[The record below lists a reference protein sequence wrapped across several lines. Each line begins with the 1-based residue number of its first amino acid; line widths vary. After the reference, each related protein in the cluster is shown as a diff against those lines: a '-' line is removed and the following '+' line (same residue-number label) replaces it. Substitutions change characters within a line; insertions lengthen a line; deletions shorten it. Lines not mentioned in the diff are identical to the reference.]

1 MNHKIWIVFRR
12 EYLNIV
18 KKKTFL
24 ISTFLVPLSFGL
36 IFGIQILAA
45 LFVEKES
52 HTVLVQEETPL
63 LMSALTSSTS
73 LKFEPNTLDDN
84 ALREKLLK
92 DENLIVLRLPTQDI
106 LNREQGEPFI
116 KLSASRNI
124 SDPVRKEIREKVTA
138 AIKAYKRD
146 RVGITEAQIK
156 ALDFELEV
164 KTEKITAQGAKNINA
179 GLAKGIGFGVCFLV
193 YMLISIYGSIL
204 MQSIIDEKSNR
215 IVEVIVSS
223 VKPFQLL
230 MGKVL
235 AIASVALTQFLL
247 WVLLSGGLMLI
258 LGIVAGGAIDPAA
271 MQAQADMPGS
281 GDAQQQARE
290 ILRAIDTFEWRILWF
305 MPFYFIGGFFLYGSL
320 MAAAA
325 SAVDNV
331 QDAQQFVTPVTIF
344 IILPMLFMVNII
356 QNPNGVFATFASI
369 FPFFSPM
376 IMMVRLALTEVPWY
390 EVVASMAVLVLS
402 FVGCIW
408 LAGKIY
414 RTGILM
420 YGKKPSFKEI
430 FKWVRY

>member
-1 MNHKIWIVFRR
+1 MNNKTWIVFRR

-24 ISTFLVPLSFGL
+24 ISTFLVPLSFAL

-45 LFVEKES
+45 LFVEKE
-52 HTVLVQEETPL
+52 HYTVLIQEEQPL
-63 LMSALTSSTS
+63 LSQQLTSSTT
-73 LKFEPNTLDDN
+73 LDFKPNTLSDD

-92 DENLIVLRLPTQDI
+92 DENIIALRLPTQDV
-106 LNREQGEPFI
+106 LSREQGQPFI

-124 SDPVRKEIREKVTA
+124 SDPIRKEIQEKVTTAIRAYKRERAGISEAQLKTLEFSLDVKTEKVTA
-138 AIKAYKRD
+138 
-146 RVGITEAQIK
+146 E
-156 ALDFELEV
+156 
-164 KTEKITAQGAKNINA
+164 GAKNINS

-235 AIASVALTQFLL
+235 AIASVGLTQFLL
-247 WVLLSGGLMLI
+247 WGVLSGGLMIVLS
-258 LGIVAGGAIDPAA
+258 IVAGGAIDPAA
-271 MQAQADMPGS
+271 MQAQADAAGS
-281 GDAQQQARE
+281 GDAQQQAQE
-290 ILRAIDTFEWRILWF
+290 IMRALQTFEWRILWF

-331 QDAQQFVTPVTIF
+331 QDAQQFVTPITIF
-344 IILPMLFMVNII
+344 IILPMLFMVNIL
-356 QNPNGVFATFASI
+356 QNPNGTFATFASI

-408 LAGKIY
+408 VAGKIY